1 MTRKDYVMI
10 AQTIS
15 NMDECIDSYSLRVL
29 AEAFAIELKEDN
41 ARFDRARF
49 LTACGVKEGEE

>member
-10 AQTIS
+10 AKTIS
-15 NMDECIDSYSLRVL
+15 NMDECIDSQSLRIL

-41 ARFDRARF
+41 ARFDRRRF
-49 LTACGVKEGEE
+49 LTACGVN